1 MGFTMNNA
9 IAWFFLLFVL
19 SVFNPVLAF
28 EDEDALIE
36 AYGDEEFLYLATGR
50 KQTVSQAPAVASIVS
65 AKAIR
70 EMGAR
75 DIDEVLETIPGLH
88 VSYAAGGYNPV
99 YQIRGIS
106 SDFNPQV
113 LMLINGLPIT
123 NIFLGNRSQA
133 WGGMPVENIS
143 RIEVIRGPGSAL
155 YGADAFAGTINIIT
169 KNHTEIDGI
178 EMGAS
183 AGSFDEYRGYI
194 QYSDAFAGWN
204 TAFSAQVLDTNGQHE
219 NVNADFQSALDANPL
234 LSTNASL
241 APGDV
246 NLGRQSIDTRIDIS
260 KDKWQI
266 RLGYQGRR
274 NGETGAGL
282 FGALDQKGK
291 ADADRYNAD
300 VTYLNADL
308 VKDWELKAQYS
319 FFNTITKTD
328 LVLLPPGANTG
339 AGIFPNGVIAEPD
352 VYERHHRWDFSAFY
366 TGISKHDI
374 RVGAGFHHQDQ
385 YKIEEKKNFNTIL
398 VPMVG
403 PVLVPLG
410 SVVDVTNTAPF
421 NQEETRKIYYSYI
434 QDAWDFAPDWTLT
447 AGIRYD
453 HYSDFGSTV
462 NPRLALVWQTSY
474 RLTSKLLYGRSFR
487 APSFAEQF
495 NINNPVAVG
504 NPNLD
509 PEIIDTYEIAF
520 DYAASENLRIG
531 FNAFYYE
538 MQDIIR
544 FNPTTANNTGKQTGH
559 GVELE
564 VKWKATKHL
573 SINGNYAYQSSEDE
587 AANSDAADA
596 PQQQLYV
603 RANYAITPIWS
614 INSQLNHVM
623 DRQRAAGDLRSDIDD
638 YSIVDITLRA
648 REIAPN
654 IELAVSARN
663 VFDEDAFEPSLA
675 PGLIPNDL
683 PLAGRGF
690 FVELR
695 TSFN

>member
-1 MGFTMNNA
+1 MKNVVAWLLLLLVFSTFTPA
-9 IAWFFLLFVL
+9 
-19 SVFNPVLAF
+19 LAF
-28 EDEDALIE
+28 EDEDDLIE
-36 AYGDEEFLYLATGR
+36 AFGDEEFLYLATGR

-88 VSYAAGGYNPV
+88 VSYAAGGYNPI
-99 YQIRGIS
+99 YQIRGIT

-123 NIFLGNRSQA
+123 NIFLGDRSQA

-143 RIEVIRGPGSAL
+143 RIEVIRGPGSAI

-169 KNHTEIDGI
+169 KNHTEINGI
-178 EMGAS
+178 EMGTS
-183 AGSFDEYRGYI
+183 AGSFDEYRGWL
-194 QYSDAFAGWN
+194 QYSGAFAGWN
-204 TAFSAQVLDTNGQHE
+204 TAFSLQALDTHGQHE
-219 NVNADFQSALDANPL
+219 KIDADFQSGLDAFFA
-234 LSTNASL
+234 TTASL
-241 APGDV
+241 APGSV
-246 NLGRQSIDTRIDIS
+246 NLGKQSLDTRIDIS
-260 KDKWQI
+260 KDEWQI

-274 NGETGAGL
+274 DVELGAGL
-282 FGALDQKGK
+282 FGAIDTSGE

-300 VTYLNADL
+300 VTYLNTDL
-308 VKDWELKAQYS
+308 VENWELKAQYS
-319 FFNTITKTD
+319 FFNTVTKSD
-328 LVLLPPGANTG
+328 LVLLPPSTNTG

-352 VYERHHRWDFSAFY
+352 VYERHNRLDLSAFY
-366 TGISKHDI
+366 TGINDHDI
-374 RVGAGFHHQDQ
+374 RLGAGFHHQDQ
-385 YKIEEKKNFNTIL
+385 YKIEEKKNFITAL
-398 VPMVG
+398 TPFG
-403 PVLVPLG
+403 AVLVPLG
-410 SVVDVTNTAPF
+410 SVVDVTNTTPF
-421 NQEETRKIYYSYI
+421 NQEETRKIYYAFV

-447 AGIRYD
+447 AGLRYD
-453 HYSDFGSTV
+453 DYSDFGSTV
-462 NPRLALVWQTSY
+462 NPRLAMVWQTSF

-504 NPNLD
+504 NPDLD

-520 DYAASENLRIG
+520 DYAASEDLKIG

-538 MQDIIR
+538 MKDIIR
-544 FNPTTANNTGKQTGH
+544 FNPTTANNTGEQTGH
-559 GVELE
+559 GIELE
-564 VKWKATKHL
+564 VKWKAAKHL

-587 AANSDAADA
+587 ATNSDAADA

-603 RANYAITPIWS
+603 RANYALTPTWS
-614 INSQLNHVM
+614 VNSQLNHVM
-623 DRQRAAGDLRSDIDD
+623 DRQRAAGDLRSDVDD

-654 IELAVSARN
+654 VEFAVSARN
-663 VFDEDAFEPSLA
+663 LLDEDAFEPSLA